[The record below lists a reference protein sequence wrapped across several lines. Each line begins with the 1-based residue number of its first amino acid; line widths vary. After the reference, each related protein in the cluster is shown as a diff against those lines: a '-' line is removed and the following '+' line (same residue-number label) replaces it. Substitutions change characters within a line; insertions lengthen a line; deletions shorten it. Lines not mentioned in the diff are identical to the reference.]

1 MKYLD
6 PKADLTF
13 KKIFGNHPKRLIS
26 LLNALLPLSEEEQI
40 HEIKYL
46 PTELVP
52 QLEGGKNTIVDV
64 LCTDVR
70 GRKFCVEMQ
79 MEWSDAFQQRVLF
92 NASKLYV
99 SQAKKGGKY
108 SELQPVYSL
117 NLINDIFAHDTPDFI
132 HNYRIV
138 HDKDSNKVI
147 EGLHFTFIELP
158 KFTPHSIADKRM
170 MVLWLRFLTEI
181 NSNTKD
187 IPADLLNDPEIGKA
201 VEDLEVSGFT
211 DAELRAYDKFW
222 DSVSVERTLLD
233 DRYQKGMEEGMEKGR
248 AEGIEEGRAEGME
261 KGRAEGMEKG
271 RAEGI
276 EEGRAEGMEKGRAEG
291 MEKGRTEGIEEG
303 MSQRSLEIARK
314 MLAHGMDET
323 SIMDMTGLTAEEIK
337 LLKAEM

>member
-52 QLEGGKNTIVDV
+52 ENNSYRYAITNI
-64 LCTDVR
+64 LCTDAKSN
-70 GRKFCVEMQ
+70 KFCVVIRI
-79 MEWSDAFQQRVLF
+79 EWSDAFQLRVQFL
-92 NASKLYV
+92 ASELYV
-99 SQAKKGGKY
+99 NPAIKQVKY
-108 SELQPVYSL
+108 FAQYPTYSL
-117 NLINDIFAHDTPDFI
+117 NLISDTFKYNTPDFI
-132 HNYRIV
+132 HNYHV
-138 HDKDSNKVI
+138 VYDKDTHKVI
-147 EGLHFTFIELP
+147 EDLHFTFIELP

-181 NSNTKD
+181 NSDTKE

-201 VEDLEVSGFT
+201 VEELEISGFS

-233 DRYQKGMEEGMEKGR
+233 DRYQKGK
-248 AEGIEEGRAEGME
+248 EEGRAEGLE
-261 KGRAEGMEKG
+261 KGMN
-271 RAEGI
+271 
-276 EEGRAEGMEKGRAEG
+276 
-291 MEKGRTEGIEEG
+291 
-303 MSQRSLEIARK
+303 QRSLEIARK
-314 MLAHGMDET
+314 MLAKGMDEAT
-323 SIMDMTGLTAEEIK
+323 IIDMTGLTAEEMK

>member
-40 HEIKYL
+40 YEIEYL

-52 QLEGGKNTIVDV
+52 ELEGHKNTIVDV
-64 LCTDVR
+64 LCTDAI

-79 MEWSDAFQQRVLF
+79 MEWSNAFKQRVLF

-99 SQAKKGGKY
+99 SQAMKREKY
-108 SELQPVYSL
+108 SDLQPVYSL
-117 NLINDIFAHDTPDFI
+117 NLVNDIFEHDTPEFI

-181 NSNTKD
+181 NANTQE
-187 IPADLLNDPEIGKA
+187 IPSDLLRDPEIGKA
-201 VEDLEVSGFT
+201 VEELKISGFT

-222 DSVSVERTLLD
+222 DSVRVEKTLQYD
-233 DRYQKGMEEGMEKGR
+233 SYQQGIEKGMEEGMKQGMAKG
-248 AEGIEEGRAEGME
+248 EEVG
-261 KGRAEGMEKG
+261 K
-271 RAEGI
+271 
-276 EEGRAEGMEKGRAEG
+276 
-291 MEKGRTEGIEEG
+291 
-303 MSQRSLEIARK
+303 SQRSIEIAK
-314 MLAHGMDET
+314 NMLAKGMDEAT
-323 SIMDMTGLTAEEIK
+323 IQEITGLTEDQI
-337 LLKAEM
+337 LQIQ